1 MPPSRTVNG
10 GSSTMAFS
18 ISSAMDGSASMLSDS
33 SPVSPS
39 LPRSVSLMSE
49 ACSRDVFRAIR
60 SLAFAVPQAKRAV
73 RRSRS
78 YTYFRDSR
86 RSLRSR
92 MSSVSSST
100 AFRRFWI
107 GPRLFR
113 GCRSHCFILRDP
125 IAVRQRSS
133 TPSREPC
140 TLCSNRVSV
149 SSRFLIVALS
159 RFMESPVSWIC
170 SFCRWVTSCFCVW
183 RI

>member
-1 MPPSRTVNG
+1 
-10 GSSTMAFS
+10 MARS
-18 ISSAMDGSASMLSDS
+18 ISSAISGSASMASDS
-33 SPVSPS
+33 SPSSPAC
-39 LPRSVSLMSE
+39 PRSASLMSE
-49 ACSRDVFRAIR
+49 ACSSEVFKAIR
-60 SLAFAVPQAKRAV
+60 SLALAVPQANRAV
-73 RRSRS
+73 SRSRS

-100 AFRRFWI
+100 ASSRARIGFREFS
-107 GPRLFR
+107 

-133 TPSREPC
+133 TPSSDPC

-149 SSRFLIVALS
+149 SSRFLMVALS
-159 RFMESPVSWIC
+159 RFMESPASRIC